1 MIIGTI
7 PASATGTIN
16 LTYLPEFLFFEAPVV
31 PTLIRVTALGDGVI
45 LDMDGNGLHAVNGI
59 DSVTRVPNGFLIRLS
74 DGLIPGRNIEIV
86 ITNPVA
92 GVLTVHGFSTR
103 QGSFY
108 VQYLRQI
115 VLANSGQTFRDF
127 SLLALPGLAP
137 ADTIDINYQ
146 DGTSQRFVSVELR
159 QLIGVNGFQAIHP
172 VVVNFDGTVKSVT
185 VIPAAQITAILQRY
199 ADVNAV
205 NGSLNNT

>member
-7 PASATGTIN
+7 PASTTGTIN
-16 LTYLPEFLFFEAPVV
+16 LTYLPEFLFFEATTA
-31 PTLIRVTALGDGVI
+31 PTLLRVTALGDGVI
-45 LDMDGNGLHAVNGI
+45 LDMDGNGLNAINGI
-59 DSVTRVPNGFLIRLS
+59 DAVTRVPNGFLVRLS
-74 DGLIPGRNIEIV
+74 DGLIAGRNIEIV
-86 ITNPVA
+86 ITNAVA

-115 VLANSGQTFRDF
+115 ILANSGQTFRDF
-127 SLLALPGLAP
+127 SLLALPNLAP
-137 ADTIDINYQ
+137 TDTVDVNYQ
-146 DGTSQRFVSVELR
+146 DGTSQRFIAAELR
-159 QLIGVNGFQAIHP
+159 QLIGVNGFQVIHP

-205 NGSLNNT
+205 NGSLNNS